1 MSLREG
7 LVVLIPREKVSSG
20 PLCRMYSPGHRGVE
34 SSRISAH
41 LLSLANGGIEG
52 PSEFHRW
59 QATYHDG
66 MEPAMGSG
74 VRWPRVPFPS
84 LPATRWIICF
94 SQQYSGV
101 DGALLRG
108 GHEGWMNSGCKALSS
123 AQALSKLAIISAGNG
138 GSQGS
143 HYHPASC
150 GALNRAEKAKI
161 ALPSKVRKTLPK
173 GTLASDATTLAPW
186 MNRLGASA
194 RGHHL
199 SHEDKPG
206 KEKHPRAAC
215 LQSSHP
221 ESKYTF
227 SIFKMH
233 ENTVFVDTV
242 SSIETL
248 CKRHISIT
256 VVPFCAH
263 RLLLSQNIIFPHS
276 PCF

>member
-1 MSLREG
+1 MVALKDLLNSLDDKPPNTMVWRLPWALEWD
-7 LVVLIPREKVSSG
+7 G
-20 PLCRMYSPGHRGVE
+20 PGFHSHLCQPPGE
-34 SSRISAH
+34 
-41 LLSLANGGIEG
+41 
-52 PSEFHRW
+52 
-59 QATYHDG
+59 
-66 MEPAMGSG
+66 
-74 VRWPRVPFPS
+74 
-84 LPATRWIICF
+84 
-94 SQQYSGV
+94 YSGV

-108 GHEGWMNSGCKALSS
+108 GYEGWMNSGCKALSS

-150 GALNRAEKAKI
+150 GALNRAEEAKI

-186 MNRLGASA
+186 MNRSGASA

-215 LQSSHP
+215 LQSSRP

-256 VVPFCAH
+256 AVPFCAH
-263 RLLLSQNIIFPHS
+263 SLLPSQNIIFPTLHAFS
-276 PCF
+276 RRLTRSNLKGQSWDETACVLISKQWKLGQNFKNNKPCG